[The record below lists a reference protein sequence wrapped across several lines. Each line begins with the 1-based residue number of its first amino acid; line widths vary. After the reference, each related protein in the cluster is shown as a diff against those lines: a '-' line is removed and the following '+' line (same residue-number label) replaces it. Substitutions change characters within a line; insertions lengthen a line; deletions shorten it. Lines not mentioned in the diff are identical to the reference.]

1 MGMLKPWHI
10 IVLVVVIL
18 LLFGARR
25 LPDLARSVGQ
35 SLKIFKKEVKD
46 LTDDGQLNDSNE
58 PSAQAPTTSPTTTPT
73 STSPTTPPAGTTPT
87 SPTAPQPGATGTGQG
102 DDQIPG
108 LIDPK
113 QPRA

>member
-35 SLKIFKKEVKD
+35 SLKIFKKEVKE
-46 LTDDGQLNDSNE
+46 LNEDD
-58 PSAQAPTTSPTTTPT
+58 T
-73 STSPTTPPAGTTPT
+73 PTTPPASGAAPGQAAGTGTSTVPGGTT
-87 SPTAPQPGATGTGQG
+87 SPAP
-102 DDQIPG
+102 DDSS
-108 LIDPK
+108 
-113 QPRA
+113 PR

>member
-46 LTDDGQLNDSNE
+46 LTDDGKLNDSNE
-58 PSAQAPTTSPTTTPT
+58 PPADTTTP
-73 STSPTTPPAGTTPT
+73 PGPA
-87 SPTAPQPGATGTGQG
+87 SPQPGTRPTGDGE
-102 DDQIPG
+102 QIPG

>member
-35 SLKIFKKEVKD
+35 SLKIFKSEVKD
-46 LTDDGQLNDSNE
+46 LSDDGKPNDSHV
-58 PSAQAPTTSPTTTPT
+58 
-73 STSPTTPPAGTTPT
+73 PPAGTT
-87 SPTAPQPGATGTGQG
+87 SSTGTPASTPPSTTPAAPSSTTPASGTGSSQV
-102 DDQIPG
+102 PG
-108 LIDPK
+108 LVDPNN
-113 QPRA
+113 PRA

>member
-46 LTDDGQLNDSNE
+46 LTDDGKLNDSNE
-58 PSAQAPTTSPTTTPT
+58 PSDERTAQTPTAPSAGTTTP
-73 STSPTTPPAGTTPT
+73 STPPGASNAG
-87 SPTAPQPGATGTGQG
+87 ADNGGE
-102 DDQIPG
+102 QIPG